1 VPTGSAVYRGG
12 ENVLA
17 NLLAIEDMQA
27 ELRPID
33 DKLWHHCEATAIRG
47 RTVTLKAK
55 YTDFQIMRDIIPDH
69 GTLMRV
75 SLDLLAP
82 LCPVKKAVRLLG
94 ISLSS
99 LRSENADAPPAD
111 DTCVVTTNSVVTD
124 LFQMRYKKQNLG
136 GSRARRWFGHLW
148 HEWIGER
155 RRSIAPAFARPNPA
169 EWSDNQITAAWLG
182 HATVLINF
190 FGIKLL
196 TDPVLFPRIGIRLP
210 GLTIGP
216 KRLTAPAL
224 TVRELPEIDIVLLSH
239 AHFDHFDMRTLHRF
253 DRSITVITAPRTS
266 DLLRWK
272 RFHDV
277 SELRW
282 KEIKSVSTSAGKIGI
297 TAFRV
302 KHWGAR
308 TQRDTYRGYN
318 GYVLERNNR
327 RIIFSGDT
335 AQSDSFAALRTSG
348 PIDLAIMPI
357 GAYNP
362 WIHSHCTPEQAVQM
376 ANEAGVHFIMPVH
389 HQTFR
394 FSAEGFR
401 EPIERFQAALHK
413 TPERIALRE
422 IGETFV
428 LP

>member
-1 VPTGSAVYRGG
+1 MDDLKAQHLVEANGSRHIVSGQGDGADAF
-12 ENVLA
+12 N
-17 NLLAIEDMQA
+17 
-27 ELRPID
+27 
-33 DKLWHHCEATAIRG
+33 HCKTLHTIHSARAAKRG
-47 RTVTLKAK
+47 RWRAPF
-55 YTDFQIMRDIIPDH
+55 D
-69 GTLMRV
+69 
-75 SLDLLAP
+75 LAP
-82 LCPVKKAVRLLG
+82 NVPKFL
-94 ISLSS
+94 
-99 LRSENADAPPAD
+99 E
-111 DTCVVTTNSVVTD
+111 
-124 LFQMRYKKQNLG
+124 QMRTKYQNPG
-136 GSRARRWFGHLW
+136 GSRARHWCTYLW
-148 HEWIGER
+148 HEWASER
-155 RRSIAPAFARPNPA
+155 RSQIAPAFARPNPA
-169 EWSDNQITAAWLG
+169 EWSDKRITAAWLG

-210 GLTIGP
+210 GLTVGP

-224 TVRELPEIDIVLLSH
+224 TVRDLPKIDIVLLSH

-253 DRSITVITAPRTS
+253 DRSITVVTAGRTS

-272 RFHDV
+272 RFRDV

-282 KEIKSVSTSAGKIGI
+282 GETKSVTTYAGKIDI
-297 TAFRV
+297 TAFPV

-308 TQRDTYRGYN
+308 KRRDTYRGYN
-318 GYVLERNNR
+318 GYVLEKNDR
-327 RIIFSGDT
+327 RIIFAGDT
-335 AQSDSFAALRTSG
+335 ALTDSFAELRASR

-376 ANEAGVHFIMPVH
+376 ANEAGAYFIMPVH

-394 FSAEGFR
+394 LSAEGFR
-401 EPIERFQAALHK
+401 EPIERFEAALSK
-413 TPERIALRE
+413 RPERIALRE